1 MNMEQPRGLKIVFLM
16 CLGIFLC
23 MIDTTIMNI
32 ALPAIQSSVNTSL
45 EKMSWVLNVYTMTIA
60 VLAIPLGRIADI
72 FGKAKMYILGLVIF
86 GGGSVLCAFANTG
99 DFLIFSRFIQS
110 VGAAILF
117 PISMVIGVSAMPL
130 AKRHVALAILGVT
143 QGLSAALGPVIGGI
157 ITQNVGWRRVFFV
170 NVPICILGIILCC
183 IMLQV
188 KNEERI
194 ISKIDWIG
202 LILSSLAI
210 FSFTLV
216 LVKGNTWG
224 WQSNIAW
231 SCYTISTISLIL
243 FVLVERKI
251 HNPMVNL
258 KLFKDRMFVGAS
270 IVVVLSNLFLI
281 GVTVLLPTFLTKI
294 QYRTEIEAAFL
305 VTPIS
310 AMIFFVSPVAATLIK
325 KFGKVTIILSGFLVM
340 GLSYYWLQMI
350 GVNST
355 NIEIITPCMI
365 LGVGYGLVVGPI
377 TVLSASSFEGELLT
391 ASQSVVSMLR
401 QVGIVLAVAIFVSNL
416 THNLTVNKEN
426 VYHYA
431 EEKVR
436 NIHGDSIQ
444 QTEILQVTKE
454 KIEKQSIEANV
465 EKKQNEILVGL
476 SKEKKD
482 ELIHQKVDEVL
493 SGVPVEY
500 RDVKREEVTN
510 RVTKEVEKQ
519 EENIKKEI
527 LVFSNDVNHYAQ
539 NQMAMSFTDLY
550 KASVPII
557 LVCALVS
564 LLFWEGK
571 ALSKR
576 RGERIA
582 GEV

>member
-1 MNMEQPRGLKIVFLM
+1 MEQSKGIKIVFLM

-72 FGKAKMYILGLVIF
+72 FGKAKMYVLGLVIF

-99 DFLIFSRFIQS
+99 DFLILSRLIQS
-110 VGAAILF
+110 IGAAILF
-117 PISMVIGVSAMPL
+117 PTSMVIGVSAMPL

-143 QGLSAALGPVIGGI
+143 QGLSAAMGPVIGGI
-157 ITQNVGWRRVFFV
+157 ITQNFGWRWVFFV
-170 NVPICILGIILCC
+170 NVPICIIGIILCS
-183 IMLQV
+183 IMLQI

-202 LILSSLAI
+202 LLLSSSAI
-210 FSFTLV
+210 FSFTLI
-216 LVKGNTWG
+216 LVKGNMWG
-224 WQSNIAW
+224 WQSKIAL
-231 SCYTISTISLIL
+231 SCYVISTISLIL

-270 IVVVLSNLFLI
+270 IVVILSNLFLI

-310 AMIFFVSPVAATLIK
+310 AMIFFISPVAATLIK
-325 KFGKVTIILSGFLVM
+325 KIGKVTIILAGFLVI
-340 GLSYYWLQMI
+340 GLAYYWFQMI
-350 GVNST
+350 DVNST
-355 NIEIITPCMI
+355 NIEIIIPCMI
-365 LGVGYGLVVGPI
+365 LGAGYGLVVGPI

-416 THNLTVNKEN
+416 THNLSVNKEN
-426 VYHYA
+426 VYRYA
-431 EEKVR
+431 EEIVR
-436 NIHGDSIQ
+436 KIHVDSNQ
-444 QTEILQVTKE
+444 QAEILHVTKE
-454 KIEKQSIEANV
+454 KIEKQSIETNV
-465 EKKQNEILVGL
+465 EKEQNETFVGL

-482 ELIHQKVDEVL
+482 ELIYKKVDEAL

-500 RDVKREEVTN
+500 RDVKREEIMSQ
-510 RVTKEVEKQ
+510 VTKEVEKQ
-519 EENIKKEI
+519 EESIKKEV
-527 LVFSNDVNHYAQ
+527 LTFSNDVNHYAQ
-539 NQMAMSFTDLY
+539 NQMAMSFTNLY

-571 ALSKR
+571 ALSKKR
-576 RGERIA
+576 RGRVVGGIS
-582 GEV
+582 

>member
-1 MNMEQPRGLKIVFLM
+1 MEQARGLKIVFLM

-117 PISMVIGVSAMPL
+117 PTSMVIGVSAMPL

-157 ITQNVGWRRVFFV
+157 ITQNVGWRWVFFV

-224 WQSNIAW
+224 WQSNIAL
-231 SCYTISTISLIL
+231 SCYAISTISLIL

-270 IVVVLSNLFLI
+270 IVVILSNLFLI

-294 QYRTEIEAAFL
+294 QHRTEIEAAFL

-325 KFGKVTIILSGFLVM
+325 KFGKVTIILSGFLIM

-350 GVNST
+350 DVNST
-355 NIEIITPCMI
+355 NTEIIIPCMI

-416 THNLTVNKEN
+416 THNLSVNKEN
-426 VYHYA
+426 VYRYA

-436 NIHGDSIQ
+436 NIHVDSAQ

-454 KIEKQSIEANV
+454 KIEKKSIETNV
-465 EKKQNEILVGL
+465 EKKQNETFVGL

-500 RDVKREEVTN
+500 RNIKREEVTN

-527 LVFSNDVNHYAQ
+527 LVFSNDVNHYTQ

-576 RGERIA
+576 RRERVVE
-582 GEV
+582 EV